1 MAKSSFQLSN
11 PLETRMNE
19 ATRIREKY
27 PDRVPNII
35 RIITI
40 RPEIKTFNNYTTVY
54 KLDYSTF
61 P

>member
-27 PDRVPNII
+27 PDRVSVIVENMTWQEENIHP
-35 RIITI
+35 R
-40 RPEIKTFNNYTTVY
+40 
-54 KLDYSTF
+54 LG
-61 P
+61 